1 MSIHKV
7 LLVLKFEFLTTIKRR
22 SVLAVMFGLPLLAVA
37 IMTGLNFLAERNSG
51 QGDESGGVAAV
62 FSTIVEGDQE
72 APLPDAVVDQTGLLT
87 EIPAD
92 LAPFLVLL
100 PDLESAES
108 AHQAEEIRGYFLIPA
123 DYLQTGDVDYYA
135 DEQPLAHPQEQ
146 MLSALLTNSLL
157 DDPLLAERVL
167 RPANPLTVDLSRPED
182 EQTNGGDAYLS
193 SLFLGIGM
201 AMLFYLTVIGSASY
215 LMQSLGKEKQ
225 NRVLEILLSSTRP
238 LELLVG
244 KMIGLGAV
252 GLLQLIIWSVIVIL
266 LMGSEN
272 SVLGS
277 IQLPEL
283 DPATWFSAVAF
294 FLVGYLVY
302 GSLFAGMGAI
312 SPGAKESSQYTFF
325 LMLPTFVPVWL
336 NAILLSAPN
345 QPPAVLM
352 SLFPLTA
359 PIAMPMRLA
368 ATAVP
373 GWQIGLSFLLGL
385 ATAVGFLYIATRFF
399 RSQTLLSGQGVNLRR
414 ILQAARGSG

>member
-1 MSIHKV
+1 MSLHKV

-22 SVLAVMFGLPLLAVA
+22 SVLIVMFGLPLLAVA
-37 IMTGLNFLAERNSG
+37 IMTGLNYLAERNSG
-51 QGDESGGVAAV
+51 EGDQAGGVAAV
-62 FSTIVEGDQE
+62 FSTIVEGEQE
-72 APLPDAVVDQTGLLT
+72 APLPDAVVDQSGLLT

-100 PDLESAES
+100 PDLDSAES
-108 AHQAEEIRGYFLIPA
+108 AHQAKEIRGYFLIPA
-123 DYLQTGDVDYYA
+123 DYLQTGDVDYFA
-135 DEQPLAHPQEQ
+135 DEQPLDHPQER
-146 MLSALLTNSLL
+146 MLSALLTNSLI

-167 RPANPLTVDLSRPED
+167 RPVNPLTVDLSRPED
-182 EQTNGGDAYLS
+182 EQTNGGDVYLR

-252 GLLQLIIWSVIVIL
+252 GLLQLIIWSVIVIV

-312 SPGAKESSQYTFF
+312 SPGVKESSQYTFF
-325 LMLPTFVPVWL
+325 IMLPTFVPVWL

-373 GWQIGLSFLLGL
+373 GWQIGLALLLGFL
-385 ATAVGFLYIATRFF
+385 TAIGFLYIATRFF

-414 ILQAARGSG
+414 ILQAARGTS